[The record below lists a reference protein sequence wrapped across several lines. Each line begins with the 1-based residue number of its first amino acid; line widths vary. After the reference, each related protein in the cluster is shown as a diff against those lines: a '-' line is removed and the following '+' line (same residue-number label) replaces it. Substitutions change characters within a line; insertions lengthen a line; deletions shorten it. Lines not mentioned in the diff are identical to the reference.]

1 MQTTSPEKIVHEI
14 AVRHPDNDEK
24 LVSKMYAEALED
36 YRPDARIIMLLLFA
50 AKRVRQNLQSRTAT
64 EPLRCRYERRSAT
77 FLASI
82 GRQQRIIIG
91 DVAPTG

>member
-14 AVRHPDNDEK
+14 AESTDNDEE

-36 YRPDARIIMLLLFA
+36 YRRDARIMDYVPLFA

-64 EPLRCRYERRSAT
+64 
-77 FLASI
+77 
-82 GRQQRIIIG
+82 
-91 DVAPTG
+91 